1 MAHRK
6 PRCLHLGFTRS
17 LLVETNIF
25 HGPTGHQQSHPC
37 RHTKSLDKC
46 CTRAS
51 LARLTALK
59 LLAMIASA
67 ASGLCRIQPRQPQPA
82 LIPSLGQI
90 TTCFASTSSSAP
102 NPPPCEAHASIL
114 AQDGHAVGSVTM
126 LEIPQA
132 RMAML
137 WSHEHFPAYMMDFEE
152 DDCTFDLG
160 QSCFPA
166 AREEQWPTSHM
177 PRALQPSTT
186 LTCQLRRTHVYSGFR
201 TKDVNVCTVGSSI
214 LRRLKSSSET
224 GASPIV
230 LTTL

>member
-1 MAHRK
+1 MGCAE
-6 PRCLHLGFTRS
+6 FS
-17 LLVETNIF
+17 LVNHSRRLYQV
-25 HGPTGHQQSHPC
+25 SA
-37 RHTKSLDKC
+37 KSQHALL
-46 CTRAS
+46 RPVP
-51 LARLTALK
+51 LRRIRPHARRMQVYWLR
-59 LLAMIASA
+59 MV
-67 ASGLCRIQPRQPQPA
+67 
-82 LIPSLGQI
+82 
-90 TTCFASTSSSAP
+90 
-102 NPPPCEAHASIL
+102 N
-114 AQDGHAVGSVTM
+114 AVGSVTM